1 MRVPFGVIILA
12 VLAVLAGVL
21 EVIRGAQFRAVIAFG
36 PVPAGNGNVILGT
49 LGVIVGIAWIAI
61 GLGFFTLKPWAWL
74 VGMLLAIFG
83 LFQALMTLLLTLS
96 WEYAVVAAVLPAI
109 VLVYLGRQKMKDAF
123 GVLDQVS

>member
-1 MRVPFGVIILA
+1 MRTPFGVIVLS

-21 EVIRGAQFRAVIAFG
+21 DVIRGAQFLALIAFG
-36 PVPAGNGNVILGT
+36 PVPAGNGNVILGA
-49 LGVIVGIAWIAI
+49 LSVIVGIAWIGI
-61 GLGFFTLKPWAWL
+61 GLGFYTLKPWAWL
-74 VGMLLAIFG
+74 VGMLLAIIG

-96 WEYAVVAAVLPAI
+96 WEYAVAAAVLPAI